1 LKGDIA
7 LSDRPNIIFLIA
19 DDHRGDAIH
28 AFGNPEVQTPV
39 LDGLAER
46 GVSFRRAYTMGGMS
60 PAVCVPSRAAL
71 LTGTNPL
78 RASIHP
84 VPGDGPGSL
93 TINPALATLP
103 EVLRAAGYHTY
114 GVGKW
119 HNDKASFTR
128 GFAGGSRLFFGG
140 MSDQWRVPTFDYDP
154 TGQYPVEA
162 RQIREQFSSALFA
175 DAGIQFLRDFQG
187 DAPYF
192 LYVAFTA
199 PHDPRTAPPEFAALY
214 DPQRITLPPNFLPEH
229 PFDNGEMRVRDELL
243 APFPRTPAVIRQHIA
258 DYYAMISSLDAQIG
272 RILAALAER
281 GDAGHTIVVY
291 TADHGLA
298 VGQHGLLGKQNLYEH
313 SIRVPR
319 IMAGPGL
326 PAGNTVRALTHHAD
340 GFPTLCALAGI
351 PVPSTVEG
359 RSLLP
364 LLTNNDAPWRDSVFA
379 MYKDVQRAVSDGDWK
394 LIRYYR
400 SGDPAVGSNRTQ
412 LFHLKDD
419 PWEMHDLSSDP
430 TQKEHLRRLAEEMAA
445 WQRRT
450 GDFLALRSSDPSPSV
465 S

>member
-1 LKGDIA
+1 MNEQ
-7 LSDRPNIIFLIA
+7 PNIIFLLA
-19 DDHRGDAIH
+19 DDHRGDAVH
-28 AFGNPEVQTPV
+28 AFGNPELQTPA

-60 PAVCVPSRAAL
+60 PAVCIPSRAAL
-71 LTGTNPL
+71 LTGANPL
-78 RASIHP
+78 RASLHP

-103 EVLRAAGYHTY
+103 EALRASGYHTY

-119 HNDKASFTR
+119 HNDQASFTR
-128 GFAGGSRLFFGG
+128 GFANGSRLFFGG
-140 MSDQWRVPTFDYDP
+140 MGDQWRVPTSDYDA
-154 TGQYPVEA
+154 TGHYPSAA
-162 RQIREQFSSALFA
+162 RTIREQFSSDLFA
-175 DAGIQFLRDFQG
+175 DAGVAFLRDYQG

-199 PHDPRTAPPEFAALY
+199 PHDPRTAPAEFVALY
-214 DPQRITLPPNFLPEH
+214 DPRRIALPPNFLPEH
-229 PFDNGEMRVRDELL
+229 PFDNGELRVRDELL
-243 APFPRTPAVIRQHIA
+243 APFPRPPEVIRRHIA
-258 DYYAMISSLDAQIG
+258 AYYAMISSLDAQIG

-281 GDAGHTIVVY
+281 GDADNTIIVY

-326 PAGNTVRALTHHAD
+326 PASKEVSALTHHGD
-340 GFPTLCALAGI
+340 VFPTLCALTGLPI
-351 PVPSTVEG
+351 PSTIEG
-359 RSLLP
+359 QSLLP
-364 LLTNNDAPWRDSVFA
+364 LLTNDGAPWRDSVFA
-379 MYKDVQRAVSDGDWK
+379 MYKDVQRSVSDGAWK

-400 SGDPAVGSNRTQ
+400 SGDQTVGSDRSQ
-412 LFHLKDD
+412 LFHLTDD
-419 PWEMHDLSSDP
+419 PWEMHDRSSSP
-430 TQKEHLRRLAEEMAA
+430 THEERLRRLAAEMAA

-450 GDFLALRSSDPSPSV
+450 GDLLAPQSSTTSPSV